1 MNLRHRQEEISK
13 IDLKL
18 DSIQHDLTSITTS
31 LGEQI
36 KWIENDENNIKA
48 QIHELQAELKH
59 SDDYFNNKMLEK
71 RKAIEEKYAK
81 KPLQQSP
88 SKNKMD
94 IFNQTKESQSTKKSD
109 PKFDDYE
116 VENKFSGVESGKDLP
131 SSHQKLNQSG
141 SNFSEKRQNN
151 PYDHNDS
158 INLEGQHLGY
168 NSKNDLNSVTR
179 GRDEGNNSKG
189 NFNSGGELN
198 NSKGNFNSGAE
209 LNNSK
214 GNFNSGEQNNSVR
227 GSKEN
232 LGSFYGSKDNQM
244 SGQSAAFG
252 NVNQAEYNSGQ
263 NSKENLHLGEQ
274 SGMYDSKTNIK
285 NMTPGNKSGMLGVP
299 EGKDVMNQSNAS
311 KSNFSFAGQGSET
324 NKNSNAGEHVG
335 EHHTPGEH

>member
-1 MNLRHRQEEISK
+1 MNLRKRQEEISK

-18 DSIQHDLTSITTS
+18 DAIQHDLSSITTS
-31 LGEQI
+31 LADQI
-36 KWIENDENNIKA
+36 KWIETDENNIKA
-48 QIHELQAELKH
+48 QIHELRAELKH
-59 SDDYFNNKMLEK
+59 SEEYFNNKILEK

-94 IFNQTKESQSTKKSD
+94 VFNQTKQSQSTKKSD
-109 PKFDDYE
+109 PRFDDYE
-116 VENKFSGVESGKDLP
+116 IGNKFSGPESGKDP
-131 SSHQKLNQSG
+131 ASSHQGLNQSG
-141 SNFSEKRQNN
+141 SNLSEKRQNH

-158 INLEGQHLGY
+158 INLEGQHHVY

-179 GRDEGNNSKG
+179 GRDEGNNSQG
-189 NFNSGGELN
+189 NFNSG
-198 NSKGNFNSGAE
+198 
-209 LNNSK
+209 
-214 GNFNSGEQNNSVR
+214 GEQNNSVR

-232 LGSFYGSKDNQM
+232 LGSFYGSKENQM
-244 SGQSAAFG
+244 TGQSAGFG
-252 NVNQAEYNSGQ
+252 GIGKADQEEYNSGQ

-274 SGMYDSKTNIK
+274 SGMYDSKGNIK

-311 KSNFSFAGQGSET
+311 KSNFSFGGQASET

-335 EHHTPGEH
+335 EH

>member
-18 DSIQHDLTSITTS
+18 DAIQHDLSSITTS
-31 LGEQI
+31 LADQI

-48 QIHELQAELKH
+48 QIHEMRAELKH

-94 IFNQTKESQSTKKSD
+94 IFNQSKQSQITKKSD

-116 VENKFSGVESGKDLP
+116 VGNKFSEPGSGKDLP
-131 SSHQKLNQSG
+131 SSRQKLNQSG
-141 SNFSEKRQNN
+141 SNFSEKNQKN

-179 GRDEGNNSKG
+179 GHDEGNNSKGNFNSGRDEGNNSKG
-189 NFNSGGELN
+189 NFNSGGE
-198 NSKGNFNSGAE
+198 
-209 LNNSK
+209 
-214 GNFNSGEQNNSVR
+214 QNNSVR
-227 GSKEN
+227 NSKEN
-232 LGSFYGSKDNQM
+232 LGSFYGSKDKHM
-244 SGQSAAFG
+244 SGQSAGFG
-252 NVNQAEYNSGQ
+252 GMNQAEYNSGQ

-274 SGMYDSKTNIK
+274 SGMYDSKGNIR

-299 EGKDVMNQSNAS
+299 EGKDGMNQSGAS
-311 KSNFSFAGQGSET
+311 KSNFSFAGQGSEAG
-324 NKNSNAGEHVG
+324 KNSNAGEHVG
-335 EHHTPGEH
+335 EHHTGEH